1 MFLSIQQAT
10 HMWALP
16 IIFIFACKA
25 SSLSACAQPSW
36 ALPLTYTDRGMGNL
50 KGIRPFFFIKADRK
64 LHLTGPPKS
73 RPICSNYE
81 KLSEVK
87 WQDFV
92 ILQCRRFPVSA
103 FGRLH
108 QTQINAIYNTS
119 LHQDLALALSVWLN
133 QTFIIPAQSTI
144 KSYRRR
150 IIIFSSKVWGSDTFH
165 FYFFI

>member
-1 MFLSIQQAT
+1 MQSKLF
-10 HMWALP
+10 
-16 IIFIFACKA
+16 
-25 SSLSACAQPSW
+25 ACAQPSW
-36 ALPLTYTDRGMGNL
+36 AVHSHPEHCLLPTQTGAWETWNESD
-50 KGIRPFFFIKADRK
+50 IFFFNKSRQKIASYR
-64 LHLTGPPKS
+64 PPKS

-103 FGRLH
+103 IGRLH
-108 QTQINAIYNTS
+108 QTQINAIDNTS

-150 IIIFSSKVWGSDTFH
+150 IIIFSSKVWGSDTFQ

>member
-1 MFLSIQQAT
+1 
-10 HMWALP
+10 MWALP

-25 SSLSACAQPSW
+25 SSLPAHSHPE
-36 ALPLTYTDRGMGNL
+36 LYTAILSTASYLHRQGHGKLEMNQT
-50 KGIRPFFFIKADRK
+50 FFFNKSRQKIASYR
-64 LHLTGPPKS
+64 PPKS

-108 QTQINAIYNTS
+108 QTQINAIDNTS

-150 IIIFSSKVWGSDTFH
+150 IIIFSSKVWGSDTFQ